1 MNVFSYFVPQVIFRS
16 SSSFNKN
23 IEVIESFGTRQLRV
37 NGVVQTGT
45 YTHLLFKNGLK
56 KLIPWHI
63 GPMEKILVFG
73 IGGGD
78 VFKQLLHTFPGAQV
92 TGIDIDPEIVR
103 ISKKFFSLGNDKVQF
118 AVSDA
123 KKFPDIY
130 LRRDGLFD
138 LVVVDIYIG
147 NDVPDFVTSVQ
158 FLTSVKRLL
167 SRHGSVMFNY
177 FSSTDQAQKSDKLRL
192 KIRKIYPDV
201 VMESNQRNIF
211 YYFR

>member
-1 MNVFSYFVPQVIFRS
+1 M
-16 SSSFNKN
+16 K
-23 IEVIESFGTRQLRV
+23 
-37 NGVVQTGT
+37 
-45 YTHLLFKNGLK
+45 
-56 KLIPWHI
+56 
-63 GPMEKILVFG
+63 KILVFG

-78 VFKQLLHTFPGAQV
+78 IFKQLLHAFPGAQV
-92 TGIDIDPEIVR
+92 TGVDIDPEIVR
-103 ISKKFFSLGNDKVQF
+103 ISKKYFFFGKDKVQF
-118 AVSDA
+118 TVSDA
-123 KKFPDIY
+123 KKFPDTY

-158 FLTSVKRLL
+158 FLTSVKRLI
-167 SRHGSVMFNY
+167 RHHGSVMFNY
-177 FSSTDQAQKSDKLRL
+177 FSSSDQARKSEKLRL